1 METSTNISIDEYVCN
16 ICDKKYKNKSGIWK
30 HNNKYHKEIG
40 IQTNHNDVYQCNQNV
55 YIDDDNKEMNEC
67 KYCKK
72 CLSNRQSRWRH
83 EQKCQLKNKDI
94 ISDLNN
100 KINELLKANKY
111 IKRRSTKLDNILH
124 AMKISFCIPIF

>member
-40 IQTNHNDVYQCNQNV
+40 IQSHHNDVYQCNQNV
-55 YIDDDNKEMNEC
+55 YIDDDNKKMNEC

-100 KINELLKANKY
+100 KINELQSQLTNFLNA
-111 IKRRSTKLDNILH
+111 S
-124 AMKISFCIPIF
+124 KIHPGSKEPRGF